1 MPVAL
6 TLVLLVFWLAMAY
19 RSFQRGDLL
28 LAGVFLA
35 VGVVLTVY
43 RLRGTT
49 SGGGPATPKQP

>member
-1 MPVAL
+1 VPVAL

-35 VGVVLTVY
+35 VGVMLTVY
-43 RLRGTT
+43 RLRRAAN
-49 SGGGPATPKQP
+49 SGGPATPKQP